1 MEYNVYIQ
9 DIFYKKITADFVS
22 DILRSVTLDI
32 HNNLVV
38 NFDSS
43 KPANIKIIPV

>member
-1 MEYNVYIQ
+1 MEYNIYIQ
-9 DIFYKKITADFVS
+9 DIFYKKMTAVFVS

-32 HNNLVV
+32 HNNLVP

-43 KPANIKIIPV
+43 KPSNIKIIPV